1 MAEPA
6 VRHQTINRL
15 FFALWPPDPVRD
27 ACAAAARE
35 LSMRMQPGGRALP
48 AARYH
53 MTLLFLG
60 STVAPEKE
68 AAARQAASL
77 VHASPFVLRL
87 DHAGSFRSRQI
98 PWWLGA
104 HETPPELVQLHERL
118 RAALL
123 RAGVTPDRRQ
133 LVPHLTILRDAR
145 RVLPQTAIAPIKWPV
160 DAFVLVRSRLD
171 RKPVDYE
178 VIGRWPLR
186 GGAGSG
192 PDQLALPL

>member
-1 MAEPA
+1 MPEPA
-6 VRHQTINRL
+6 VQPQTINRL

-35 LSMRMQPGGRALP
+35 LSMRMQPGGRVIP

-77 VHASPFVLRL
+77 VRASPFVLRL
-87 DHAGSFRSRQI
+87 DHAGSFRNRQI

-104 HETPPELVQLHERL
+104 HDTPPELVQLHERL
-118 RAALL
+118 REALL
-123 RAGVTPDRRQ
+123 RAEVVPDRTK
-133 LVPHLTILRDAR
+133 LVPHLTFLRDAR
-145 RVLPQTAIAPIKWPV
+145 RPLPPTAIVAVAWPV

-171 RKPVDYE
+171 RNPVEYE

-186 GGAGSG
+186 GGAVPG